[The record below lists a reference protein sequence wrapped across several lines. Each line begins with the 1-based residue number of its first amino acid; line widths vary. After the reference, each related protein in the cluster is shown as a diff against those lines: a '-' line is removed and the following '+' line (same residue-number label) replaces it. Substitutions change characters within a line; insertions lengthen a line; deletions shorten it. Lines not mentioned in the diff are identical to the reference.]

1 MIPANPLSSLM
12 SFDLVLEIRTTYS
25 KLEWIIH
32 GPVPSKVCLGI
43 LLKDEVDDEMVQLIN
58 LFS

>member
-1 MIPANPLSSLM
+1 M
-12 SFDLVLEIRTTYS
+12 LEIRTTYS